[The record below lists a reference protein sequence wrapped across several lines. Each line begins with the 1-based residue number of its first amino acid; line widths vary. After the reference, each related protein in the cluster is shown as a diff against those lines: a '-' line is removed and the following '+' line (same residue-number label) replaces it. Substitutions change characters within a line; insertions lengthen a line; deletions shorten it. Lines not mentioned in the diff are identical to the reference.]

1 MDISSVILGPVV
13 TEKAERLKA
22 RGPRHTH
29 TIRVAPWATKI
40 SVKNALELF
49 YNVDVASVRIIHT
62 QAKTR
67 TLGAGGSMEK
77 RHAGKKALVTLEK
90 DSKPLDL
97 AAFQTISS

>member
-1 MDISSVILGPVV
+1 MDLASIIIGPVV

-22 RGPRHTH
+22 DHKTF
-29 TIRVAPWATKI
+29 TILVAPRSTKI

-49 YNVDVASVRIIHT
+49 YNVTVRSVRIIHT
-62 QAKTR
+62 HAKHR
-67 TLGAGGSMEK
+67 TLGAGAMMEK
-77 RHAGKKALVTLEK
+77 RHAAKKALVTLEQ